1 MANKKKFNLPH
12 GLSTGEGDNFRDII
26 DREGNISVPEGLK
39 DGLNNFGNPGQFLS
53 STGDGVRWKYA
64 AVTNVLFV
72 TKDGND
78 SNSGTSLQNSK
89 ATIKSALAIATS
101 GTLIKVSAGNYTEN
115 NPLSI
120 PKQVSIIGDSLREVS
135 VSPQNIGDLFYVSN
149 GSYVSNMSFVSSTSN
164 SGAIFA
170 FNPNDPPYIDQSPYI
185 QNCTNFIKDS
195 TGLRVD
201 GAHCLGQLKSMV
213 VDSYT
218 QYNQGGIGAKI
229 LNEGYAQ
236 LVSMFTICC
245 DKAIECLSG
254 GGCDLTN
261 SNSSMGNYGLLADG
275 VSALKYTGS
284 IANAEPEGSNT
295 VTVNIA
301 AVEKSASLAVYNKT
315 TGLLTVTT
323 STAHG
328 LQAGMDVEL
337 RDFTFSCSSGGETSS
352 QTFPSGQYGYVF
364 RVDSIVSATQFIA
377 QVGTSSIDHTY
388 QSGGVVKVKSI
399 RPFDGQAVYINNVY
413 YQVERI
419 VITEGGS
426 GYTSVPG
433 VTIDPSSQS
442 WGITA
447 TAVAEVVNGVVTSI
461 EIISSGRGYS
471 SSPPSITIDP
481 PGAGTGAVAVA
492 EMSPSYFLVS
502 ESVEVSPNTYI
513 VSLRDEIPFPVS
525 QSDTVYLHKQTRLLA
540 SGHSFEYIGSGTD
553 INSSLP
559 RNGGQPIQ
567 ENEVVMKNGGSVI
580 YTSTD
585 HSGNFRIG
593 DGVVIDQALGLISG
607 TAYSRSLFS
616 AVTPFILALGA

>member
-1 MANKKKFNLPH
+1 MANKKKFNLPY
-12 GLSTGEGDNFRDII
+12 GLSTGAGDNFREII
-26 DREGNISVPEGLK
+26 DQEGNISVPEGLR
-39 DGLNNFGNPGQFLS
+39 DGLGNLGNPGQFLS
-53 STGDGVRWKYA
+53 STGDGARWRYA

-78 SNSGTSLQNSK
+78 SNSGVSLQNAK
-89 ATIKSALAIATS
+89 ATIKSALAIATP
-101 GTLIKVSAGNYTEN
+101 GTLIKVSAGSYTEN

-135 VSPQNIGDLFYVSN
+135 VSPQNIGDLFYVNN
-149 GSYVSNMSFVSSTSN
+149 GSYVSDMSFVSPAPN

-170 FNPNDPPYIDQSPYI
+170 FNPADPPYIDQSPYI
-185 QNCTNFIKDS
+185 QNCTNFIRNS

-275 VSALKYTGS
+275 VSALKYAGS
-284 IANAEPEGSNT
+284 VTNAEAEGSNT
-295 VTVNIA
+295 VTVNVA
-301 AVEKSASLAVYNKT
+301 ATEKTVTAAIYNRT

-323 STAHG
+323 SANHG

-337 RDFTFSCSSGGETSS
+337 RDFTFSCSSGGPVSS
-352 QTFPSGQYGYVF
+352 QIFPSGQYGYIF
-364 RVDSIVSATQFIA
+364 RVDSVVSTTQFVA
-377 QVGTSSIDHTY
+377 QVGTSGIDHTY
-388 QSGGVVKVKSI
+388 QFGGTVKVKSI
-399 RPFDGQAVYINNVY
+399 RPFDGQAVYINNIY
-413 YQVERI
+413 YQVEKI
-419 VITEGGS
+419 AVTYGGD
-426 GYTSVPG
+426 GYTSAPS
-433 VTIDPSSQS
+433 VTISPSSQS

-447 TAVAEVVNGVVTSI
+447 TAIAEVLNGAVTSI
-461 EIISSGRGYS
+461 QIISSGRGYS
-471 SSPPSITIDP
+471 SSQPSITIDP
-481 PGAGTGAVAVA
+481 PASGSVATATA
-492 EMSPSYFLVS
+492 EMSPSYFLVG
-502 ESVEVSPNTYI
+502 ESVEVSPNNYI

-540 SGHSFEYIGSGTD
+540 SGHSFEYVGSGTD
-553 INSSLP
+553 INTSLP

-567 ENEVVMKNGGSVI
+567 DNEVVMKNGGSVI